1 LPGTTALRTGAWQR
15 ILPAM
20 PARPI
25 THRRSRFLRS
35 AFAGR
40 LSLRA
45 LACGVALA
53 CALSIGGAGVAQERP
68 DDPPY
73 EQDLMRLSEI
83 LGALHYLRP
92 LCGAPDGTLW
102 RDEMQALI
110 EAEVQDEGRRRRFV
124 ERFNQGYRGY
134 SSVYRRCTQAAQTA
148 LERYIE
154 EGSALVRNVTTRYN
168 R

>member
-1 LPGTTALRTGAWQR
+1 
-15 ILPAM
+15 
-20 PARPI
+20 
-25 THRRSRFLRS
+25 
-35 AFAGR
+35 
-40 LSLRA
+40 
-45 LACGVALA
+45 
-53 CALSIGGAGVAQERP
+53 
-68 DDPPY
+68 
-73 EQDLMRLSEI
+73 MRLSEI